1 MSDAPPTKTV
11 AGKWMILSVLGV
23 GIAMAVA
30 AWTYKY
36 LQQHRPLQ
44 YWGASASQLILQATQ
59 VEAWRLADA
68 NQADGAE
75 DQVDAITVGPQ
86 RLRIVDR
93 KDVVNARGL
102 VHFRNGMLNSRCFDW
117 DAPAPPDAPDWT
129 YALRFSDGANVATLL
144 VAPTAK
150 RVRLLETGAE
160 VSNAPVASG
169 YLDFFREQWP
179 EKQD

>member
-1 MSDAPPTKTV
+1 
-11 AGKWMILSVLGV
+11 
-23 GIAMAVA
+23 
-30 AWTYKY
+30 
-36 LQQHRPLQ
+36 
-44 YWGASASQLILQATQ
+44 
-59 VEAWRLADA
+59 
-68 NQADGAE
+68 
-75 DQVDAITVGPQ
+75 VDTITVGPQ

-117 DAPAPPDAPDWT
+117 DAPASPVAPDWS
-129 YALRFSDGANVATLL
+129 YALRFSDGPNVATLL
-144 VAPTAK
+144 VAPQAQ

-160 VSNAPVASG
+160 VSNAPVSAG